1 MPNIVFD
8 PPPSLA
14 GFWNSADF
22 YQFII
27 GPLGSTKTTNVLMKL
42 MTIACNQA
50 PNPVDGKRHTRFVL
64 ARNTLPQ
71 LKTTV
76 LTDIQQW
83 FPGLYTH
90 KIAEN
95 KLEFRFNDV
104 VSDWYMLPLSETEDQ
119 RRLLSM
125 QLTMVYFNEFREIPL
140 ELVAAAAGRVGRF
153 PSKAHGGCT
162 YAGVWGDSNPPS
174 EASEW
179 HDFLVKKPPTNLT
192 YVHQPGAYDP
202 DCDWRQYLPD
212 NYYDNLMEGHDPEW
226 INVHVHSKW
235 GEDVSGQAV
244 FRNTFSLTRHLV
256 DTLNYDPTR
265 AIVVGIDTGR
275 NPAAVFVQM
284 DVRGRV
290 LVLSSVYAENM
301 GIKKFLTSVVRP
313 HVAERY
319 SMGRF
324 FVSMDP
330 AARQRSQIGEQSVI
344 DAVREEGFTAILA
357 PTNDIDP
364 RLRAIERPML
374 LALDD
379 HPGLLI
385 DRSTNADLVTAL
397 AFSYR
402 YKRSKNGTLEEK
414 PEKKHPWSDLVD
426 ALGYGVMNLNSNAV
440 ARAVQRQTAPKAT
453 PPISSAAW
461 T

>member
-1 MPNIVFD
+1 MANIVFN

-14 GFWNSADF
+14 KFWLSDSF
-22 YQFII
+22 YQFIM

-42 MTIACNQA
+42 MTVASQQA
-50 PNPVDGKRHTRFVL
+50 PNPVDGKRYTRFVL

-125 QLTMVYFNEFREIPL
+125 QLTLVYFNEFREIPL
-140 ELVAAAAGRVGRF
+140 DLVAAAAGRVGRY

-162 YAGVWGDSNPPS
+162 YAGVWGDTNPPS

-179 HDFLVKKPPTNLT
+179 YTFLVKKPPSNLT
-192 YVHQPGAYDP
+192 FTHQPGAFDP
-202 DCDWRQYLPD
+202 ECDWRQYLPN
-212 NYYDNLMEGHDPEW
+212 NYYENLMEGHNEEW

-244 FRNTFSLTRHLV
+244 FRNTFAPSRHVVPALE
-256 DTLNYDPTR
+256 YHPTR
-265 AIVVGIDTGR
+265 PIVIGLDTGR
-275 NPAAVFVQM
+275 NPAAVFTQM
-284 DVRGRV
+284 DPRGRI
-290 LVLSSVYAENM
+290 LVLSSLSAENM
-301 GIKKFLTSVVRP
+301 GIKKFLLTKVKP
-313 HVAERY
+313 HATERY
-319 SMGRF
+319 PMGRF
-324 FVSMDP
+324 FASIDP
-330 AARQRSQIGEQSVI
+330 AARQRSQIGEQSVLQ
-344 DAVREEGFTAILA
+344 AVQEEGFTCLLA
-357 PTNDIDP
+357 TTNDIAP
-364 RLRAIERPML
+364 RLRAVERPML
-374 LALDD
+374 LDLDGS
-379 HPGLLI
+379 PGLLI
-385 DRSTNADLVTAL
+385 DRTNNPDLVSAL
-397 AFSYR
+397 AHEYRFSR
-402 YKRSKNGTLEEK
+402 KKDGNLEEK

-426 ALGYGVMNLNSNAV
+426 GLGYAILNINSGAI
-440 ARAVQRQTAPKAT
+440 ARAIRPPATSQQARVTA
-453 PPISSAAW
+453 AAW

>member
-1 MPNIVFD
+1 MPDIVFN
-8 PPPSLA
+8 PPASLA
-14 GFWNSADF
+14 EFWHSDRF
-22 YQFII
+22 YQWII
-27 GPLGSTKTTNVLMKL
+27 GPLGSTKTTNVIMKL
-42 MTIACNQA
+42 MSVACNQA
-50 PNPVDGKRHTRFVL
+50 PNPLDGKRHTRFVL

-83 FPGLYTH
+83 FPGLYTL
-90 KIAEN
+90 KVAEN
-95 KLEFRFNDV
+95 KLEFRFGDV

-125 QLTMVYFNEFREIPL
+125 QLTLVYFNEFREIPID
-140 ELVAAAAGRVGRF
+140 LVAAAAGRVGRF

-174 EASEW
+174 ESSEW
-179 HDFLVKKPPTNLT
+179 YNFLVKSPPSNMT
-192 YVHQPGAYDP
+192 YVHQPGAFDP
-202 DCDWRQYLPD
+202 GCDWRQYLPD
-212 NYYDNLMEGHDPEW
+212 NYYENLLEGHDPTW
-226 INVHVHSKW
+226 IDVHIHSKW

-244 FRNTFSLTRHLV
+244 FRNTFSPSRHIV
-256 DTLNYDPTR
+256 DQLNYDPTR

-275 NPAAVFVQM
+275 NPAAVFVQL

-290 LVLSSVYAENM
+290 LVLSSVHAENM
-301 GIKKFLTSVVRP
+301 GIKKFLLTKVKP

-319 SMGRF
+319 PMGRF

-344 DAVREEGFTAILA
+344 DAVREEGFTALLA
-357 PTNDIDP
+357 STNDIEP
-364 RLRAIERPML
+364 RLRALEKPML
-374 LALDD
+374 LMLDD
-379 HPGLLI
+379 SPGLLI
-385 DRSTNADLVTAL
+385 DRSANASLITAL
-397 AFSYR
+397 SYEYR
-402 YKRSKNGTLEEK
+402 YSRRRDGDLEEK

-426 ALGYGVMNLNSNAV
+426 ALGYGVMNVNSNAI
-440 ARAVQRQTAPKAT
+440 ARAVQRQTAKPQAPKF
-453 PPISSAAW
+453 SSAAW